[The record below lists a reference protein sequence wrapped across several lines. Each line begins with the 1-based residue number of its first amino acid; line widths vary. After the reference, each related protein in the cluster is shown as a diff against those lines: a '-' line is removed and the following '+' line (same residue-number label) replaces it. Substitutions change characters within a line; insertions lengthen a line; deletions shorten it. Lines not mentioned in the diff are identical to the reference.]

1 MNGLYCMGE
10 QRKYIA
16 RCRGKTHFTGLDIQK
31 IVVVSG
37 PLSSVSGLL
46 NFVSGLLNFVSGLL
60 SEITH

>member
-1 MNGLYCMGE
+1 MGE
-10 QRKYIA
+10 HRKYIA

-46 NFVSGLLNFVSGLL
+46 SSVSGLL

>member
-1 MNGLYCMGE
+1 MGKH
-10 QRKYIA
+10 RKYIA
-16 RCRGKTHFTGLDIQK
+16 RCREKTHFTGLDIQK

-46 NFVSGLLNFVSGLL
+46 NFVSGLL

>member
-1 MNGLYCMGE
+1 MGE
-10 QRKYIA
+10 HRKYIA

-46 NFVSGLLNFVSGLL
+46 NFVSGLL

>member
-1 MNGLYCMGE
+1 MGE
-10 QRKYIA
+10 HRKYIA

-46 NFVSGLLNFVSGLL
+46 NLVSGLLIEIIDWIN
-60 SEITH
+60 SEMQ